1 MHLSRRTVAWI
12 AIAIA
17 GAWTLSGVAIFL
29 SLPSWETRGQ
39 LGDMFGAV
47 NSLFSGL
54 AFAGVVFALLSQREE
69 LQLQR
74 DELRAAR
81 EEQKRLVHAQQ
92 QASEALNRQFQIQ
105 TLAAQIAVLQVIV
118 SEASASLQRGSDAVI
133 AALHA
138 GQSGAKSEDFAP
150 GASKRLSKAQ
160 DEMAAVLKEIQRL
173 VEEGR
178 NRNNRGITA

>member
-1 MHLSRRTVAWI
+1 MHLSRRIVVGI

-17 GAWTLSGVAIFL
+17 LAWALSGVAIFV
-29 SLPSWETRGQ
+29 SMPSWETRGQ

-54 AFAGVVFALLSQREE
+54 AFAGVVFALLIQREE

-74 DELRAAR
+74 AELRASR
-81 EEQKRLVHAQQ
+81 EEQQRLVHAQQ

-105 TLAAQIAVLQVIV
+105 TLAAQVAVLQVVIA
-118 SEASASLQRGSDAVI
+118 EASSSLQRGSDAVI
-133 AALHA
+133 GALKA
-138 GQSGAKSEDFAP
+138 GQSGVKSEDFAP

-160 DEMAAVLKEIQRL
+160 DELAAVLKEIQRL

-178 NRNNRGITA
+178 AKQCNAG